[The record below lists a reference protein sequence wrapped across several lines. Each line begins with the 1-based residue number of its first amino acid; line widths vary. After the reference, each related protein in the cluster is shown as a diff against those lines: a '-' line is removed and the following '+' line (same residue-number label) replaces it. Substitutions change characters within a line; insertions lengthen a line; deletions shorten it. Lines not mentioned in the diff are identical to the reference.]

1 MGKFFSSD
9 NVENGLM
16 TRTCF
21 AQLPDTS
28 YAQMPI
34 FEDYTDAERTE
45 IIEWA
50 RRLDKEE
57 GTIACPVVSQAI
69 MNWQENKRLQALDA
83 DSHSADIL
91 RRRAAVIGFR
101 AGMLCYLMEGRK
113 NKKQI
118 GEFAEWVAE
127 YTFRTQMALF
137 GSKLEEEISQGI
149 ELANSRGEV
158 ASLLDELPEEFDKA
172 DLIALRV
179 KRKQSTTKQSVYMVL
194 TRWRKAG
201 KIEQV
206 DGLAKYRK
214 LK

>member
-1 MGKFFSSD
+1 
-9 NVENGLM
+9 M

-34 FEDYTDAERTE
+34 FEDYSDAEKAE

-50 RRLDKEE
+50 RRLDREE
-57 GTIACPVVSQAI
+57 GFIACPIVSNAI
-69 MNWQENKRLQALDA
+69 MRWQENKRLQALDA

-101 AGMLCYLMEGRK
+101 AGMLCYLMEGRQ

-127 YTFRTQMALF
+127 YTFRTQMAIF
-137 GSKLEEEISQGI
+137 GEKLEEEISQGL
-149 ELANSRGEV
+149 EMATAKGAVE
-158 ASLLDELPEEFDKA
+158 SLLDLLPEVFDKS

-179 KRKQSTTKQSVYMVL
+179 KRKQSTTKQSIGTILM
-194 TRWRKAG
+194 RWKKAG

-206 DGLAKYRK
+206 EGLAKFRQ
-214 LK
+214 LKKS

>member
-1 MGKFFSSD
+1 
-9 NVENGLM
+9 M

-34 FEDYTDAERTE
+34 FEDYSDSEKAE

-50 RRLDKEE
+50 RRLDREE
-57 GTIACPVVSQAI
+57 GVIACPIVSAAI
-69 MNWQENKRLQALDA
+69 MRWQENKRLQALDA

-101 AGMLCYLMEGRK
+101 AGMLCYLMEGRQS
-113 NKKQI
+113 KKQI

-127 YTFRTQMALF
+127 YTFRTQMAIF
-137 GSKLEEEISQGI
+137 GEKLEEEISQGL
-149 ELANSRGEV
+149 EMATAKGAVE
-158 ASLLDELPEEFDKA
+158 SLLDLLPEEFDKS

-179 KRKQSTTKQSVYMVL
+179 KRKQSTTKQSIGTIL
-194 TRWRKAG
+194 LRWKKDG

-206 DGLAKYRK
+206 KGSAKFRQMK
-214 LK
+214 KITII